1 MSIVCAWAPIGLA
14 APPLTTGL
22 QQNVT
27 FDDYSPLS
35 SGMELARRLLSPLS
49 FQRLQ
54 HMLAAKHEA
63 MRAQSID
70 LAQEKFIVYMPTGA
84 PPKDGYGLL
93 VFVPP
98 WPQAELPHGWA
109 TPLDRHSV
117 IYISAANAGN
127 DADVIERRAP
137 LTLLAYVNIRARY
150 PLDGTRVYIGGMSGG
165 ARVALHIALAYPDVF
180 HGALLDAGSDP
191 IGTAQIPLPA
201 ADLFRQFQ
209 QSTRLV
215 YLTGGDDQDHL
226 RMDEASRSSLQDW
239 CVFDVDTET
248 MQHLGHETADATS
261 LNRAL
266 DALEKSSRVDPDKL
280 AQCRARVERELSAKL
295 ADAQTALTRGD
306 RDGASKQIEAINASY
321 GGLAAP
327 KILELQNEFGAGR

>member
-1 MSIVCAWAPIGLA
+1 MRLLRIAPCAAFLLGTCAWVAIGLA
-14 APPLTTGL
+14 ATPASTGL

-35 SGMELARRLLSPLS
+35 SSMELARRLMMPLA

-54 HMLAAKHEA
+54 QTLAAKNETV
-63 MRAQSID
+63 RAQSID
-70 LAQEKFIVYMPTGA
+70 LAQEKFVVYVPTGT
-84 PPKDGYGLL
+84 PPKNGYGLL

-109 TPLDRHSV
+109 SPLDRHDV
-117 IYISAANAGN
+117 IYVSAANAGN
-127 DADVIERRAP
+127 DADVMDRRAP
-137 LTLLAYVNIRARY
+137 LTLLAYENIRRRY

-191 IGTAQIPLPA
+191 IGTAQIPLPST
-201 ADLFRQFQ
+201 DLFHQFQ

-215 YLTGGDDQDHL
+215 YLTGGDDQNHL
-226 RMDEASRSSLQDW
+226 RMDQASRDSLHDW

-248 MQHLGHETADATS
+248 IPHLGHEVADAAG

-266 DALEKSSRVDPDKL
+266 NALDKPSTADPDKL
-280 AQCRARVERELSAKL
+280 ARCRADIDSGLSTKL
-295 ADAQTALTRGD
+295 AEAQAVLKRGA
-306 RDGASKQIEAINASY
+306 RDGARKQLQAIDARY
-321 GGLAAP
+321 GGLAA
-327 KILELQNEFGAGR
+327 LQ